1 MYYIADKEIYFSHTA
16 NMVSAHY
23 IDLPDGRI
31 FVRALFKRPEH
42 DGAFAGH
49 ALVLSLPSPASAE
62 PVGDS
67 VAAALAHIGVNADHK
82 TYEVAKLAAKIHP
95 QMLLR

>member
-1 MYYIADKEIYFSHTA
+1 MYYLANKETYLSHTA

-31 FVRALFKRPEH
+31 FVKALFRRPDHE
-42 DGAFAGH
+42 GAFAGH
-49 ALVLSLPSPASAE
+49 ALVLALPSSMTAE
-62 PVGDS
+62 PVGDT

-82 TYEVAKLAAKIHP
+82 THEVARLAAKIHP
-95 QMLLR
+95 QMGLR